1 MRRLGSEA
9 DSFKNLAGGVIM
21 NRERRNPMTIGILT
35 ALFLVLLSSL
45 VGCENGTLGLKGG
58 SISGTVLDSRT
69 LAGIAAVNITAV
81 SGDEENKASKYT
93 SSDSNGNYH
102 FSGMR
107 ADEWTLTYDK
117 VGYTPIDT
125 TGSAAVSVVVVNN
138 ENSQV
143 PQVRMVQTFI
153 NQYVTIRGTLKDAT
167 NGSIITYGNCQFLF
181 GQESFN
187 NRLPGEFTTGFR
199 IPASTGP
206 LNIVITVAGYL
217 TATIPLT
224 DAVTDRDL
232 GTVTLQPETY
242 KVVGRWTDVPG
253 WVFTEKAPAAIFARS
268 GSKIIA
274 MASSTLNMQQFEI
287 TGIPK
292 GMSVTIDA
300 EIKGYRMNS
309 PIAVYPNGDF
319 QGTIYQT
326 FSLKNNFSAIMRE
339 VRVVYSNAAIG
350 TNDRV
355 GAYCEETGTRWP
367 ETILTNPTGT
377 ALGTPEIV
385 DLGTQYMPTGYTF
398 TFVGYIVENAS
409 SKGTV
414 SKFINDDG
422 AEAQI
427 VSIP

>member
-1 MRRLGSEA
+1 
-9 DSFKNLAGGVIM
+9 M

-58 SISGTVLDSRT
+58 SISGSVVDSRT
-69 LAGIAAVNITAV
+69 LAGITNVNITAMA
-81 SGDEENKASKYT
+81 GTEANKATKYT
-93 SSDSNGNYH
+93 SSDSNGNFH
-102 FSGMR
+102 FSNMR
-107 ADEWTLTYDK
+107 ADEWTLTFDK
-117 VGYTPIDT
+117 IGYKPIDST
-125 TGSAAVSVVVVNN
+125 ASAAVKVVVVNN
-138 ENSQV
+138 ESRQV
-143 PQVRMVQTFI
+143 PQVRMDQTFV

-167 NGSIITYGNCQFLF
+167 NGTVITYGNAQFLF
-181 GQESFN
+181 GKESFS
-187 NRLPGEFTTGFR
+187 NRLPTEFSTGFR

-206 LNIVITVAGYL
+206 LNILITVAGYI
-217 TATIPLT
+217 TATIPLN
-224 DAVTDRDL
+224 DALTDRDL

-242 KVVGRWTDVPG
+242 KVVGRWVDVPG
-253 WVFTEKAPAAIFARS
+253 WVFADKAQATIFARS
-268 GSKIIA
+268 GSRIVA
-274 MASSTLNMQQFEI
+274 MASSTLDAQQFELN
-287 TGIPK
+287 GIPK
-292 GMSVTIDA
+292 GLSVTIDA

-309 PIAVYPNGDF
+309 PISVYPNGDF

-339 VRVVYSNAAIG
+339 VRVVYSNAALG

-398 TFVGYIVENAS
+398 TFVGYIVEQGD
-409 SKGTV
+409 SKRTV
-414 SKFINDDG
+414 SKLINDDG

>member
-1 MRRLGSEA
+1 
-9 DSFKNLAGGVIM
+9 M
-21 NRERRNPMTIGILT
+21 NRERRNPITFGILT
-35 ALFLVLLSSL
+35 ALFLVLLGSL

-58 SISGTVLDSRT
+58 SISGSVLDSRS
-69 LAGIAAVNITAV
+69 LNGIAAVNITALAGEE
-81 SGDEENKASKYT
+81 GDNDRATKYT
-93 SSDSNGNYH
+93 TTDSNGNYH
-102 FSGMR
+102 FSSMR
-107 ADEWTLTYDK
+107 ADEWVLSFDK
-117 VGYTPIDT
+117 VGYEAIDGT
-125 TGSAAVSVVVVNN
+125 ASKAVTVVVVNN

-143 PQVRMVQTFI
+143 PQVRMTQTYV

-167 NGSIITYGNCQFLF
+167 NGTTITYGNCQFLF
-181 GQESFN
+181 GTEAFN
-187 NRLPGEFTTGFR
+187 NRLPGEFTSGFR

-206 LNIVITVAGYL
+206 LSIVITVAGYL
-217 TATIPLT
+217 TATIPL
-224 DAVTDRDL
+224 DSAVTDRDL
-232 GTVTLQPETY
+232 GTVSLQPETY

-253 WVFTEKAPAAIFARS
+253 WVFADKAPATIFARS

-274 MASSTLNMQQFEI
+274 TASSTMNAQQFEI
-287 TGIPK
+287 GGIPK

-309 PIAVYPNGDF
+309 PIAIYPNGDF

-367 ETILTNPTGT
+367 ETIVTNPTGT
-377 ALGTPEIV
+377 TLGTPEIV

-409 SKGTV
+409 SKGTA
-414 SKFINDDG
+414 SKAINDDG
-422 AEAQI
+422 SEAQI